1 MTKISAEVVK
11 IPDSTIFESEVF
23 IAAIEENLVFGKNET
38 TRNVTVTIRRKEH
51 IELDENATIDF
62 SENV

>member
-11 IPDSTIFESEVF
+11 IPDCAIFESEDF

-38 TRNVTVTIRRKEH
+38 TRIVNVTIRKKEH

>member
-1 MTKISAEVVK
+1 MIELTAEVVK
-11 IPDSTIFESEVF
+11 IPDRAIFESEVF

-38 TRNVTVTIRRKEH
+38 TRNVTVTIRKKEH

>member
-11 IPDSTIFESEVF
+11 IPDCTIFESEVF
-23 IAAIEENLVFGKNET
+23 IVAIEENLVFAKNAT
-38 TRNVTVTIRRKEH
+38 TRTVNVTIRKKEH
-51 IELDENATIDF
+51 IELDENSTIDF

>member
-11 IPDSTIFESEVF
+11 IPDCTIFESEVF